1 MSNFLIA
8 FSILVA
14 DCSLPKNYVEE
25 SRTELQGNRENSK
38 FSPTDLKYRLR
49 DEFSDNILFCG
60 PSVGVMSVNPA
71 ERFKQFPEIVR
82 NKEEFQAILRHKNMP
97 AAGPWSE
104 REKQVVLKEHT
115 ILSAIT
121 LEPMKE
127 KYTFR
132 LRVPKK
138 ETDNFTTEES
148 IVPGRPRL
156 PTNAFLI
163 EGSIDQK
170 GIISISTKES
180 IVHRCPR

>member
-1 MSNFLIA
+1 MKGRAQAFRMSNFLIA

-14 DCSLPKNYVEE
+14 DCSPPKNHVEE

-49 DEFSDNILFCG
+49 DEFNDKILFCG

-104 REKQVVLKEHT
+104 RDKQIVVREHR

-121 LEPMKE
+121 LEPVGE
-127 KYTFR
+127 RHTFR
-132 LRVPKK
+132 LRIPKR
-138 ETDNFTTEES
+138 ETTILTTEES

-156 PTNAFLI
+156 PTNTFLI
-163 EGSIDQK
+163 EGSK
-170 GIISISTKES
+170 
-180 IVHRCPR
+180 VPNFFLAFYV